1 MDIYQIEIIEPGAIR
16 LLEDMAEL
24 DLISIKPVDSSH
36 DSGSNGRRAE
46 IRSLAGS
53 WSEMSDADFSEY
65 LIEAKR
71 SGNEIFGLDRSL

>member
-1 MDIYQIEIIEPGAIR
+1 MDTYQIEIIEPGAIR

-24 DLISIKPVDSSH
+24 DLISIKPIDSST
-36 DSGSNGRRAE
+36 DPSPDNRRAE

-53 WSEMSDADFSEY
+53 WSEMSESDFSEY

-71 SGNEIFGLDRSL
+71 SGDEIFGRDVRI